1 MMIVAMLSLALNM
14 VLTGAFIWLVKRL
27 MWYMPLATP
36 LMALPLHVAP
46 GTQVHQKG

>member
-1 MMIVAMLSLALNM
+1 MIVAMLSLALNM

-27 MWYMPLATP
+27 MWYVLAMP
-36 LMALPLHVAP
+36 LMALPLHVAR